1 MAGHAG
7 GNLIA
12 PCFTRGHAVSTTNK
26 FNPSS
31 DPKVTPRDG
40 SPEKWLALAGFVVV
54 TMSAV
59 VLFAGPV
66 RGSGAGEQ
74 PLIESIRGDN
84 LYKAYCASCHG
95 EDAKGKGPMAP
106 WLKVQPADLTRI
118 AARNGGKFPLE
129 RVDRI
134 ISGEEALPSGHG
146 TRVMPVWGPV
156 FSRVTRDQD
165 LGRLR
170 IDNLARYLRDIQGK

>member
-1 MAGHAG
+1 
-7 GNLIA
+7 
-12 PCFTRGHAVSTTNK
+12 VSTTNQ

-31 DPKVTPRDG
+31 DFKPKPPRNA
-40 SPEKWLALAGFVVV
+40 PEKWLALAGFVAV
-54 TMSAV
+54 TVSAV
-59 VLFAGPV
+59 VLFAGSV
-66 RGSGAGEQ
+66 RGSETGEQ
-74 PLIESIRGDN
+74 ALTESIRGDN

-95 EDAKGKGPMAP
+95 DDAKGKGPMAA

-118 AARNGGKFPLE
+118 GARNGGKFPLE

-134 ISGEEALPSGHG
+134 ISGEEALPGGHG
-146 TRVMPVWGPV
+146 TRAMPVWGPV